1 MNRGPD
7 SSPLFD
13 SAREQL
19 RLLREKK
26 IGAVE
31 LLDLALARVDDINPA
46 VNAVIAFDLERA
58 RDQARRAD
66 AALAEGTLLGPLHG
80 LPMTVKD
87 VFEMEGVVTTCGMEE
102 LRNYVPDRDALVLT
116 QLREAGAVIYGKT
129 NVPTGAGDHQSYNA
143 IYGITRNPWNPDVTA
158 GGSSGGA
165 AAAVATGMTAIEIG
179 SDVGGSI
186 RCPAHFCGTFGMKP
200 SHGLVPL
207 IGHIPPEPG
216 AVRNIE
222 MEVAGPL
229 ARSAYDLELAFDVI
243 AAPNDLDRKGKIWTL
258 PAPRRNRLAD
268 FRVALWADTRHYPVE
283 SGYLQAIHAFA
294 DDLRKVGVSI
304 DDRARPDI
312 DPDVSNETYIATLFG
327 MWGGGLSDEAFEGY
341 VRAAAGLDPADRS
354 WPARIGR
361 AAAQSLRDWDRL
373 QERRAKMCRAWEAF
387 FRDYDVLLCPVMV
400 TPAFPHD
407 TSGTDHT
414 AQLHRTMTVDGRVLP
429 YLDNLIWP
437 GLITLVNLPSTVA
450 PTRHFTQG
458 LPTGI
463 QIVSGYLEDR
473 TTLRFAQLVED
484 EFGGFIP
491 PPKAGPANPA
501 LRH

>member
-1 MNRGPD
+1 MNRPT
-7 SSPLFD
+7 SSPIFAT
-13 SAREQL
+13 AREQL
-19 RLLREKK
+19 RLLRDKK

-31 LLDLALARVDDINPA
+31 LLDLALARVREANPA
-46 VNAVIAFDLERA
+46 VNAVIAFDEERA
-58 RDQARRAD
+58 RASARRAD
-66 AALAEGTLLGPLHG
+66 EALAKGTPRGALHG

-87 VFEMEGVVTTCGMEE
+87 VFEMQGVVTTCGMEP
-102 LRNYVPDRDALVLT
+102 LRNYVPEQDALVLT

-129 NVPTGAGDHQSYNA
+129 NVPEGAGDHQSYNA
-143 IYGITRNPWNPDVTA
+143 IYGVTRNPWNLEVTA

-165 AAAVATGMTAIEIG
+165 AAAVATHMTGLEVG

-186 RCPAHFCGTFGMKP
+186 RCPAHFCGTFGHKP

-216 AVRNIE
+216 ALRDVE

-229 ARSAYDLELAFDVI
+229 ARSAYDLELLFDVI
-243 AAPNDLDRKGKIWTL
+243 AAPNDLDRKGKRWDL
-258 PAPRRNRLAD
+258 PKPRHNSLKD
-268 FRVALWADTRHYPVE
+268 FRIALWADTKHYPVDP
-283 SGYLQAIHAFA
+283 GYLEAIHAFA
-294 DDLRKVGVSI
+294 EDLRRAGAKI
-304 DDRARPDI
+304 DDKARPAI
-312 DPDVSNETYIATLFG
+312 DPEESNETYIATLFG
-327 MWGGGLSDEAFEGY
+327 MWGGGLSDEAFDGY
-341 VRAAAGLDPADRS
+341 VRAAAGLDPADKS

-361 AAAQSLRDWDRL
+361 AAAQTLRDWDRL
-373 QERRAKMCRAWEAF
+373 QEKRAKMRRAWEAF

-407 TSGTDHT
+407 TSGADHT
-414 AQLHRTMTVDGRVLP
+414 AQLHRTMKVGGESLP

-437 GLITLVNLPSTVA
+437 GLITVVSLPSTVA
-450 PTRHFTQG
+450 PTRHFTNG

-484 EFGGFIP
+484 EFGGFIA
-491 PPKAGPANPA
+491 PKEDVFVKA
-501 LRH
+501 